1 MRRNMAD
8 TEQTAPTVATHWH
21 ALSAAEA
28 ASRLATNTDRG
39 LTQTDA
45 AQRRHRFGDNALHKQ
60 PPRSIAS
67 MIVEQLSDFMI
78 LVLLAAAVVAGIV
91 GEPKDSVVIIV
102 IVALNAIIG
111 VVQEWRAERALE
123 MLRQMTT
130 PNARVLR
137 DGEQRVISARE
148 LVPGDVVL
156 LSEGDIAPAD
166 LRLVEAA
173 TLRADESMLTGESV
187 AVEKDCDDV
196 VASGAAVGDRTNMV
210 FKGTIITHGR
220 GIGMTVATGMTTE
233 LGRIASMLDAA
244 ERLRTPLQRRLA
256 RFGQWLG
263 LAVLGLCA
271 VVFLFGLLR
280 GEPPLLMFLTA
291 VSLAVAAVPE
301 ALPAVVTVA
310 LALGAREMMRHNAL
324 VRALPAVETLGS
336 VTTICSD
343 KTGTLTQNRMHV
355 EAISSGFE
363 PLAIPQQGAGP
374 DCRVPALLTAM
385 SLCSDANISADGTFI
400 GDPTETALAAFAA
413 AAGYERHTLEER
425 LARIGE
431 IAFDSDRRR
440 MTTLHQDG
448 AGRLAC
454 TKGAP
459 ESVIPR
465 CTKRL
470 TASGRDEPCDT
481 DAVLEQAQRMA
492 EAGLRVIAYAERR
505 WPDAAII
512 GDTDAT
518 ALEEQM
524 TLLGL
529 VGLLDPPRPE
539 VKEAVAL
546 CRRAGIT
553 PVMITG
559 DHPATARTIARR
571 LGFIDDGDG
580 VISGPQLS
588 DMSPQELAAR
598 VSSIRVYARADP
610 AQKIRI
616 VKALQSRHEIVAM
629 TGDGVND
636 APALKRAD
644 IGVAMGRGGTDVAR
658 EAASLVLLDDNFAT
672 IVGAV
677 RAGRRIYDNIRK
689 FIKYTMT
696 SNSGE
701 IWTIFLAP
709 FFGLPIPLLP
719 IHILWINLVTD
730 GLPGLALAVEP
741 EEENVMQRP
750 PRPTDESVF
759 ARGMWQHIIWC
770 GLLMGLVCIAT
781 QAWAI
786 ASGRTETWQTMVFT
800 VLTLSQMG
808 HVLAIRSETAPM
820 ISARFFGNRTLLGA
834 VALTFTLQIAVIY
847 IPALNALFNTVPLSA
862 AELALCVA
870 LSTIVAAMVEIE
882 KWLIR
887 RGLIYRP

>member
-1 MRRNMAD
+1 MSAMEVAD
-8 TEQTAPTVATHWH
+8 RLTADIH
-21 ALSAAEA
+21 
-28 ASRLATNTDRG
+28 RG
-39 LTQTDA
+39 LTEADVT
-45 AQRRHRFGDNALHKQ
+45 QRRHRFGDNVLREQ
-60 PPRSIAS
+60 PPRSIAA

-78 LVLLAAAVVAGIV
+78 LVLLAAAVVAGVI

-123 MLRQMTT
+123 VLRQMTA
-130 PNARVLR
+130 PSARVLR
-137 DGEQRVISARE
+137 NGEQHVVCARE

-156 LSEGDIAPAD
+156 LSEGDISPAD
-166 LRLVEAA
+166 LRLVESAM
-173 TLRADESMLTGESV
+173 LRADESMLTGESV
-187 AVEKDCDDV
+187 PVDKDCNGV
-196 VASGAAVGDRTNMV
+196 IATGAAIGDRANMA

-220 GIGMTVATGMTTE
+220 GVGVTVATGMGTE
-233 LGRIASMLDAA
+233 LGRIAGMLDAA

-263 LAVLGLCA
+263 IAVLVLCA

-280 GEPPLLMFLTA
+280 GEPPLLMLLTA

-301 ALPAVVTVA
+301 ALPAVITVA
-310 LALGAREMMRHNAL
+310 LALGAREMMRHKAL

-355 EAISSGFE
+355 DAISSGLE
-363 PLAIPQQGAGP
+363 PLAIRQPGAEV
-374 DCRVPALLTAM
+374 DRRVPALLTAM
-385 SLCSDANISADGTFI
+385 SLCNDANIGADGTFI
-400 GDPTETALAAFAA
+400 GDPTETALAAYAA
-413 AAGYERHTLEER
+413 AADYERSSLETR
-425 LARIGE
+425 FMRVGE

-440 MTTLHQDG
+440 MTTLHTDG
-448 AGRLAC
+448 TGRLAC
-454 TKGAP
+454 MKGAP
-459 ESVIPR
+459 ESVLPL
-465 CTKRL
+465 CTRRL
-470 TASGRDEPCDT
+470 TASGDDTPCEI
-481 DAVLEQAQRMA
+481 DAVLAEAQRMA
-492 EAGLRVIAYAERR
+492 ETGLRVIAYAERR
-505 WPDAAII
+505 WSKSMDAANLDSTTI
-512 GDTDAT
+512 
-518 ALEEQM
+518 EQHM

-539 VKEAVAL
+539 VREAVAL
-546 CRRAGIT
+546 CCRAGIT

-571 LGFIDDGDG
+571 LGFVDDGDM
-580 VISGPQLS
+580 VVSGPQLS
-588 DMSPQELAAR
+588 DMSPEELAAAVR
-598 VSSIRVYARADP
+598 SIRVYARADP

-616 VKALQSRHEIVAM
+616 VEALQSQHEIVAM

-741 EEENVMQRP
+741 EEDNVMQRP
-750 PRPTDESVF
+750 PRPTNESVF

-770 GLLMGLVCIAT
+770 GLAMGLVCIAT

-786 ASGRTETWQTMVFT
+786 STGRTETWQTMVFT

-808 HVLAIRSETAPM
+808 HVLAIRLETSPLL
-820 ISARFFGNRTLLGA
+820 SAKFFSNRALLGA
-834 VALTFTLQIAVIY
+834 VALTFTLQLAVIY
-847 IPALNALFNTVPLSA
+847 IPAFNALFDTAPLSG
-862 AELALCVA
+862 AELVLCVA
-870 LSTIVAAMVEIE
+870 LSAIVATMVEVE

-887 RGLIYRP
+887 RGLIYRG